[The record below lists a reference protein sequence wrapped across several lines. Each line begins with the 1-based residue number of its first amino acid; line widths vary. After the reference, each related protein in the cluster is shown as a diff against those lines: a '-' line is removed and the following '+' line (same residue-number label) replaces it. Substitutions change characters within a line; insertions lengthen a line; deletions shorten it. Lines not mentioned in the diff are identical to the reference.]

1 MKKTIKK
8 QIRVPFTLEV
18 FEKDNPNF
26 ITRDGQNVT
35 QLDYNSEIVCYPINF
50 QIEGDDEWYSCDEDG
65 FYVSK
70 DEKSPEDLFEL
81 IEIEVEVEVDEVKR
95 LEFNRNEFEHIVF
108 FLQSVQDSFGDR
120 KFFPEDSEL
129 KTSYNQQLQTW
140 IDSAE
145 ALQKKIIYQHWTE
158 LPTPPDE
165 HYGSL
170 TDEYLQY
177 LTNYLTNPNSTFNK
191 P

>member
-8 QIRVPFTLEV
+8 QIKVPFTLEV

-35 QLDYNSEIVCYPINF
+35 QLDYNSEIECYPINF
-50 QIEGDDEWYSCDEDG
+50 QLENDDEWYSCDEDG
-65 FYVSK
+65 FYVCK
-70 DEKSPEDLFEL
+70 DEHSPEDLFEL
-81 IEIEVEVEVDEVKR
+81 IEIEIEVEVDVIKKI
-95 LEFNRNEFEHIVF
+95 EFSESEINNLLF

-129 KTSYNQQLQTW
+129 KKLYNQQLQIW

-165 HYGSL
+165 YYGSL
-170 TDEYLQY
+170 TDEYLEY
-177 LTNYLTNPNSTFNK
+177 LTNQNK
-191 P
+191 

>member
-1 MKKTIKK
+1 MKQTIKK
-8 QIRVPFTLEV
+8 QIRIPFTLEV

-26 ITRDGQNVT
+26 ITRDGKNVT

-81 IEIEVEVEVDEVKR
+81 IEVEEVVEVDLVKR
-95 LEFNRNEFEHIVF
+95 IELNVNETGDLMF

-120 KFFPEDSEL
+120 KFTPEDSEV
-129 KTSYNQQLQTW
+129 KKSFNEQLQNW
-140 IDSAE
+140 IDTAE
-145 ALQKKIIYQHWTE
+145 ALYKKIVHQHWTP
-158 LPTPPDE
+158 LPIPPE
-165 HYGSL
+165 EMYGSL
-170 TDEYLQY
+170 TDEYLQH
-177 LTNYLTNPNSTFNK
+177 LINQNK
-191 P
+191 

>member
-1 MKKTIKK
+1 MKNKIKK

-50 QIEGDDEWYSCDEDG
+50 QLEGDDEWYSCDEDG

-70 DEKSPEDLFEL
+70 DEHSPEDLFEL
-81 IEIEVEVEVDEVKR
+81 IEIEVEVDVIKR
-95 LEFNRNEFEHIVF
+95 IEFNESEINNLLFVI
-108 FLQSVQDSFGDR
+108 QSVQDGLGDK
-120 KFFPEDSEL
+120 KFFPEDTEL
-129 KTSYNQQLQTW
+129 KKLFNGQLQIW
-140 IDSAE
+140 INRAE
-145 ALQKKIIYQHWTE
+145 DLQKKILLERWIE

-165 HYGSL
+165 YYGSL

-177 LTNYLTNPNSTFNK
+177 LTNQNK
-191 P
+191 